1 MFYKIKAKILR
12 YTEYR
17 DKNFEA
23 YMFSTR
29 IKILVGYALL
39 AIVLVS
45 ATWMVYD
52 NTRSLSAVNHASER
66 FMARRDIV
74 DSLVF
79 SMLETAN
86 AERSVLLGDASKWER
101 FDRALSGSKRHAR
114 KLRLLL
120 NDTLKQQRLDT
131 LMALLIAK
139 RENTLLVMNVLKNNS
154 RDIYYNNK
162 VEALHSGRDSI
173 VISPQTKERHEQHE
187 TVYEVVKTK
196 RGFFR
201 RLGDAFRKQRTD
213 TISTT
218 RLTHQPST
226 DTIHHRLNIADSVA
240 NALAEIHSEQQR
252 ANDRQQGIISTRN
265 DRLQLVSIQLT
276 KRTWQLLEDIQSDE
290 HNALQRVVGK
300 AISSRRA
307 MIVRIAVLGLLA
319 ILSAAILVVYIL
331 RDIKRERRDRQRI
344 LEAKTET
351 ERIMQQRERLLLTI
365 THDIKA
371 PAASIAGFI
380 DLLSEY
386 VDRPKAV
393 GYLQSISGS
402 ANHLLQ
408 LVSALL
414 DYHKLEN
421 GKAERHEVS
430 FQPTAL
436 VSECVAQMQP
446 LAMAKQLRLA
456 TDINVAEDM
465 FCRSDAFRIKQIV
478 NNLVSNAI
486 KYTDEGEVRVGITVL
501 NGWMTLSVSD
511 TGCGMTPEELQSVFN
526 AFTRLPG
533 AQGKEGVGLG
543 LTITREIVTL
553 LGGRINV
560 ASTKGKGT
568 TFRVC
573 LPVKVVTNQGI
584 HSGGALVSSAPTKQQ
599 VHQQSKHTQGVHLS
613 QVHQQSKEVHQQSKH
628 TQGVHLSQV
637 HQQSKE
643 VHQQSKH
650 TQGVHLSQVHQQSK
664 EVHQQSK
671 QSQPDCLVGAL
682 ETSAPPKGNSQHHN
696 TSTSQPTISVVIV
709 DDDRLQGQLLNEM
722 LRRIDGVQFDITT
735 TIHADEA
742 ISIAVEKN
750 PHIVFTDIEM
760 PEMNGSEIM
769 RRIRSASSATSA
781 TDKPV
786 LRTKFVAM
794 TAHEQSIMPQLRS
807 DGFDACLF
815 KPFSVQTL
823 AATICQLTG
832 AAVRV
837 SEKEQNS
844 KLTIAGEAENNSTFN
859 TPHSTL
865 TIEGEAENNSKLK
878 TQNSKLKT
886 ALLPFTDGDP
896 EAEAQIIGDIRK
908 SIEEY
913 LEMIG
918 DGSDPERVA
927 KAAHKAMPLLEMIEP
942 GENAWVAPL
951 QTPGGALVSSAPT
964 KQQYGD
970 ALVPARLSPLARAR
984 SAPIKHQPGGALVSS
999 APIQQQSGGALVS
1012 STPIQQPGG
1021 APTKQQYSQSEEKNI
1036 LVGALET
1043 SAPPK
1048 ETTAPSG
1055 ETTAPPEETTA
1066 PPNEQERERL
1076 TKQLIEKLKE
1086 ILCDIY

>member
-17 DKNFEA
+17 NKNFEA

-39 AIVLVS
+39 AIVLLS

-114 KLRLLL
+114 KLRPLL

-252 ANDRQQGIISTRN
+252 ANDRQQDIISTRN

-300 AISSRRA
+300 AISSRRV

-414 DYHKLEN
+414 DYHKLES

-486 KYTDEGEVRVGITVL
+486 KYTDEGEVRVGITVQ

-573 LPVKVVTNQGI
+573 LPVKMVTNQGV

-628 TQGVHLSQV
+628 NSM
-637 HQQSKE
+637 
-643 VHQQSKH
+643 
-650 TQGVHLSQVHQQSK
+650 
-664 EVHQQSK
+664 
-671 QSQPDCLVGAL
+671 VGAL
-682 ETSAPPKGNSQHHN
+682 ETSAPPKSKSQHLN
-696 TSTSQPTISVVIV
+696 TSTSQPIISVVIV

-769 RRIRSASSATSA
+769 RRIRNASSATSA
-781 TDKPV
+781 TDKSV

-859 TPHSTL
+859 TQHSTL
-865 TIEGEAENNSKLK
+865 NIAGEAENNSKLK

-927 KAAHKAMPLLEMIEP
+927 KAAHKAMPLLEMLEP
-942 GENAWVAPL
+942 GKNQWVAPL

-964 KQQYGD
+964 KQQH
-970 ALVPARLSPLARAR
+970 P
-984 SAPIKHQPGGALVSS
+984 
-999 APIQQQSGGALVS
+999 
-1012 STPIQQPGG
+1012 
-1021 APTKQQYSQSEEKNI
+1021 QSEEKNI

-1043 SAPPK
+1043 SAPPG
-1048 ETTAPSG
+1048 ETTTPSG
-1055 ETTAPPEETTA
+1055 ETSAPPGETTA
-1066 PPNEQERERL
+1066 VPNEQERERL

>member
-39 AIVLVS
+39 AIVLLS

-66 FMARRDIV
+66 FMARRNIV

-114 KLRLLL
+114 KLRPLL

-154 RDIYYNNK
+154 RDVYYNNK

-252 ANDRQQGIISTRN
+252 ANDRQQDIISTRN

-414 DYHKLEN
+414 DYHKLES

-430 FQPTAL
+430 FQPVAL

-486 KYTDEGEVRVGITVL
+486 KYTDEGEVRVGITVQ
-501 NGWMTLSVSD
+501 NGWMTLSVKD

-526 AFTRLPG
+526 AFTRLPS

-553 LGGRINV
+553 LGGRIDV

-599 VHQQSKHTQGVHLS
+599 VHQQSKELHQQSKQSQGVHLS

-628 TQGVHLSQV
+628 NSM
-637 HQQSKE
+637 
-643 VHQQSKH
+643 
-650 TQGVHLSQVHQQSK
+650 
-664 EVHQQSK
+664 
-671 QSQPDCLVGAL
+671 VGAL
-682 ETSAPPKGNSQHHN
+682 ETSAPPKGNSQHLN
-696 TSTSQPTISVVIV
+696 TSTPQPTISVVIV

-742 ISIAVEKN
+742 IRIAVEKN

-769 RRIRSASSATSA
+769 RRIRSASSATPA
-781 TDKPV
+781 TDKSV

-844 KLTIAGEAENNSTFN
+844 KLNIAGEAENNSKLKTQN
-859 TPHSTL
+859 SKL
-865 TIEGEAENNSKLK
+865 NIAGEAENNSKLK

-927 KAAHKAMPLLEMIEP
+927 KAAHKALPLLEMLEP
-942 GENAWVAPL
+942 GKNQWVAPL

-964 KQQYGD
+964 KQQ
-970 ALVPARLSPLARAR
+970 S
-984 SAPIKHQPGGALVSS
+984 GGALVSS
-999 APIQQQSGGALVS
+999 APIQQQ
-1012 STPIQQPGG
+1012 PGG
-1021 APTKQQYSQSEEKNI
+1021 APTKQQHPQSEEKNI

-1043 SAPPK
+1043 SAPPG
-1048 ETTAPSG
+1048 ETTTPSG
-1055 ETTAPPEETTA
+1055 ETTTPPEETTV

-1076 TKQLIEKLKE
+1076 TKQLIEKLKD

>member
-39 AIVLVS
+39 AIVLLS

-101 FDRALSGSKRHAR
+101 FDRALSGSKRQAR

-154 RDIYYNNK
+154 RDVYYNNK

-252 ANDRQQGIISTRN
+252 ANDRQQDIISTRN

-414 DYHKLEN
+414 DYHKLES

-599 VHQQSKHTQGVHLS
+599 VHQQSKQNQGVHLSQVHQQSKELHQQSKENQGVHLS

-628 TQGVHLSQV
+628 NSM
-637 HQQSKE
+637 
-643 VHQQSKH
+643 
-650 TQGVHLSQVHQQSK
+650 
-664 EVHQQSK
+664 
-671 QSQPDCLVGAL
+671 VGAL
-682 ETSAPPKGNSQHHN
+682 ETSAPPKGNSQHLN

-742 ISIAVEKN
+742 IKIAVEKN

-769 RRIRSASSATSA
+769 RRIRTASSATSA
-781 TDKPV
+781 TDKSV
-786 LRTKFVAM
+786 RRTKFVAM

-815 KPFSVQTL
+815 KPFSVHTL

-832 AAVRV
+832 IAVRV
-837 SEKEQNS
+837 LENS
-844 KLTIAGEAENNSTFN
+844 KLTIAGEAENNSELKTQN
-859 TPHSTL
+859 SKL
-865 TIEGEAENNSKLK
+865 KIAGEAENNSKLK
-878 TQNSKLKT
+878 TQNSKLKI

-913 LEMIG
+913 LEIIG

-927 KAAHKAMPLLEMIEP
+927 KAAHKAMPLLEMLEP
-942 GENAWVAPL
+942 GKNQWVASL
-951 QTPGGALVSSAPT
+951 QTSGGALVSSAPI
-964 KQQYGD
+964 KQ
-970 ALVPARLSPLARAR
+970 
-984 SAPIKHQPGGALVSS
+984 QPGGALVSS
-999 APIQQQSGGALVS
+999 APIL
-1012 STPIQQPGG
+1012 QPGG
-1021 APTKQQYSQSEEKNI
+1021 APTKQQHPQSEEKNI

-1043 SAPPK
+1043 
-1048 ETTAPSG
+1048 TT
-1055 ETTAPPEETTA
+1055 PPEETTT

>member
-39 AIVLVS
+39 AIVLLS

-101 FDRALSGSKRHAR
+101 FDRALSGSKRQAR

-154 RDIYYNNK
+154 RDVYYNNK
-162 VEALHSGRDSI
+162 LEALHSGRDSI

-252 ANDRQQGIISTRN
+252 ANDRQQDIISTRN

-414 DYHKLEN
+414 DYHKLES

-446 LAMAKQLRLA
+446 LAMAKQLRLV

-511 TGCGMTPEELQSVFN
+511 TGCGMTPKELQSVFN

-573 LPVKVVTNQGI
+573 LPVKVVANQGI

-613 QVHQQSKEVHQQSKH
+613 QVHQQSKELHQQSKH

-643 VHQQSKH
+643 QHQQSKH
-650 TQGVHLSQVHQQSK
+650 NSM
-664 EVHQQSK
+664 
-671 QSQPDCLVGAL
+671 VGAL
-682 ETSAPPKGNSQHHN
+682 ETSAPPKGKSQHHN

-781 TDKPV
+781 TDKSV

-844 KLTIAGEAENNSTFN
+844 KLTIAGEAENNSKLKTQN
-859 TPHSTL
+859 SKL
-865 TIEGEAENNSKLK
+865 NIAGEAENNSKLK
-878 TQNSKLKT
+878 TQNSKLKS

-927 KAAHKAMPLLEMIEP
+927 KAAHKAMPLLEMLEP
-942 GENAWVAPL
+942 GKNQWVALL

-964 KQQYGD
+964 KQQH
-970 ALVPARLSPLARAR
+970 P
-984 SAPIKHQPGGALVSS
+984 
-999 APIQQQSGGALVS
+999 
-1012 STPIQQPGG
+1012 
-1021 APTKQQYSQSEEKNI
+1021 QSEEKNI

-1043 SAPPK
+1043 SAPP
-1048 ETTAPSG
+1048 G
-1055 ETTAPPEETTA
+1055 ETTTPSVETSAPPGETTT
-1066 PPNEQERERL
+1066 PSNEQERERL

>member
-39 AIVLVS
+39 AIVLLS

-101 FDRALSGSKRHAR
+101 FDRALSGSKRQAR

-154 RDIYYNNK
+154 RDVYYNNK

-252 ANDRQQGIISTRN
+252 ANDRQQDIISTRN

-414 DYHKLEN
+414 DYHKLES

-486 KYTDEGEVRVGITVL
+486 KYTDEGEVRVGITVQ

-560 ASTKGKGT
+560 TSAKGKGT

-599 VHQQSKHTQGVHLS
+599 VHQQSK
-613 QVHQQSKEVHQQSKH
+613 EVHQQSKH

-637 HQQSKE
+637 HQQSK
-643 VHQQSKH
+643 K
-650 TQGVHLSQVHQQSK
+650 LHQQSK
-664 EVHQQSK
+664 ELHQQSK

-682 ETSAPPKGNSQHHN
+682 ETSAPPKGKSQHLN
-696 TSTSQPTISVVIV
+696 TSTPQPTISVVIV

-742 ISIAVEKN
+742 IKIAVEKN

-769 RRIRSASSATSA
+769 RRIRNASSATSA
-781 TDKPV
+781 TDKSV
-786 LRTKFVAM
+786 RRTKFVAM

-823 AATICQLTG
+823 ATTICQLTG

-844 KLTIAGEAENNSTFN
+844 KLTIAGEAENNSKLKTQN
-859 TPHSTL
+859 SKL
-865 TIEGEAENNSKLK
+865 NIAGEAENNSKLK
-878 TQNSKLKT
+878 TQNSKLKS

-927 KAAHKAMPLLEMIEP
+927 KAAHKALPLLEMLEP
-942 GENAWVAPL
+942 GKNQWVAPL
-951 QTPGGALVSSAPT
+951 QTPGGALVSSAPI
-964 KQQYGD
+964 QQ
-970 ALVPARLSPLARAR
+970 
-984 SAPIKHQPGGALVSS
+984 QPGGALVSS
-999 APIQQQSGGALVS
+999 V
-1012 STPIQQPGG
+1012 PIQQPGG
-1021 APTKQQYSQSEEKNI
+1021 APTKQQHPQSEEKNI

-1043 SAPPK
+1043 SAPPG
-1048 ETTAPSG
+1048 ETTTPSG
-1055 ETTAPPEETTA
+1055 ETSAPPEETTA

>member
-12 YTEYR
+12 YTEYK

-39 AIVLVS
+39 AIVLLS

-101 FDRALSGSKRHAR
+101 FDRALSGSKRQAR

-139 RENTLLVMNVLKNNS
+139 RENTLLMMNVLKNNS

-252 ANDRQQGIISTRN
+252 ANDRQQDIISTRN

-290 HNALQRVVGK
+290 HNAMQRVVGK

-414 DYHKLEN
+414 DYHKLES

-486 KYTDEGEVRVGITVL
+486 KYTEEGEVRVGITVL

-650 TQGVHLSQVHQQSK
+650 NSM
-664 EVHQQSK
+664 
-671 QSQPDCLVGAL
+671 VGAL
-682 ETSAPPKGNSQHHN
+682 ETSAPPKGKSQHHN
-696 TSTSQPTISVVIV
+696 TSTSQPIISVVIV

-769 RRIRSASSATSA
+769 RRIRNASSPTSA
-781 TDKPV
+781 IDKSV

-832 AAVRV
+832 IAVRV
-837 SEKEQNS
+837 LENS
-844 KLTIAGEAENNSTFN
+844 KLTIAGEAENNSKLKTQN
-859 TPHSTL
+859 SKL
-865 TIEGEAENNSKLK
+865 NIAGEAENNSKLK
-878 TQNSKLKT
+878 TQNSKLKS

-927 KAAHKAMPLLEMIEP
+927 KAAHKALPLLEMLEP
-942 GENAWVAPL
+942 GKNQWVAPL

-964 KQQYGD
+964 KQQ
-970 ALVPARLSPLARAR
+970 
-984 SAPIKHQPGGALVSS
+984 HPGGALVSS
-999 APIQQQSGGALVS
+999 APIQQQ
-1012 STPIQQPGG
+1012 PGG
-1021 APTKQQYSQSEEKNI
+1021 APTKQQHPQSEEKNI
-1036 LVGALET
+1036 LVGALLALASGESRAET
-1043 SAPPK
+1043 SAPP
-1048 ETTAPSG
+1048 G
-1055 ETTAPPEETTA
+1055 ETTTPPEETTVPPGETTT

>member
-17 DKNFEA
+17 NKNFEA

-39 AIVLVS
+39 AIVLLS

-252 ANDRQQGIISTRN
+252 ANDRQQDIISTRN

-414 DYHKLEN
+414 DYHKLES

-446 LAMAKQLRLA
+446 LAMAKQLHLA

-465 FCRSDAFRIKQIV
+465 FCRSDGFRIKQIV

-486 KYTDEGEVRVGITVL
+486 KYTDEGEVRVGITVQ

-560 ASTKGKGT
+560 TSAKGKGT

-599 VHQQSKHTQGVHLS
+599 VHQQSKEVHQQSKELHQQSKHTQGVHLS

-682 ETSAPPKGNSQHHN
+682 ETSAPPKGKSQHLN
-696 TSTSQPTISVVIV
+696 TSTSQPIISVVIV

-742 ISIAVEKN
+742 IRIAVEKN

-769 RRIRSASSATSA
+769 RRIRNASSATSA
-781 TDKPV
+781 TDKSV

-832 AAVRV
+832 AVVRV

-844 KLTIAGEAENNSTFN
+844 KLTIAGEAENNS
-859 TPHSTL
+859 
-865 TIEGEAENNSKLK
+865 KLK
-878 TQNSKLKT
+878 TQNSKLKS
-886 ALLPFTDGDP
+886 ALFPFTDGDP

-927 KAAHKAMPLLEMIEP
+927 KAAHKAMPLLEMLEP
-942 GENAWVAPL
+942 GKNQWVALL

-964 KQQYGD
+964 KQQQPGG
-970 ALVPARLSPLARAR
+970 ALVS
-984 SAPIKHQPGGALVSS
+984 SAPTKQQQSGGALVSS
-999 APIQQQSGGALVS
+999 APIQQ
-1012 STPIQQPGG
+1012 PGD
-1021 APTKQQYSQSEEKNI
+1021 APTKQQHPQS
-1036 LVGALET
+1036 
-1043 SAPPK
+1043 P
-1048 ETTAPSG
+1048 
-1055 ETTAPPEETTA
+1055 
-1066 PPNEQERERL
+1066 
-1076 TKQLIEKLKE
+1076 
-1086 ILCDIY
+1086 

>member
-17 DKNFEA
+17 NKNFEA

-39 AIVLVS
+39 AIVLLS

-114 KLRLLL
+114 KLRMLL

-252 ANDRQQGIISTRN
+252 ANDRQQDIISTRN

-414 DYHKLEN
+414 DYHKLES

-511 TGCGMTPEELQSVFN
+511 TGCGMTPEEQQSVFN

-568 TFRVC
+568 MFRVC

-613 QVHQQSKEVHQQSKH
+613 QVHQQSKEVHQQSK
-628 TQGVHLSQV
+628 
-637 HQQSKE
+637 
-643 VHQQSKH
+643 
-650 TQGVHLSQVHQQSK
+650 
-664 EVHQQSK
+664 

-682 ETSAPPKGNSQHHN
+682 ETSAPPKGKSQHHN
-696 TSTSQPTISVVIV
+696 TSTSQPIISVVIV

-781 TDKPV
+781 TDKSV

-832 AAVRV
+832 IAVKV
-837 SEKEQNS
+837 LENS
-844 KLTIAGEAENNSTFN
+844 KLTIAGEAEN
-859 TPHSTL
+859 
-865 TIEGEAENNSKLK
+865 
-878 TQNSKLKT
+878 NSKLKT

-927 KAAHKAMPLLEMIEP
+927 KAAHKALPLLEMIEP
-942 GENAWVAPL
+942 GKNQWVAPL
-951 QTPGGALVSSAPT
+951 QTPGGALVS
-964 KQQYGD
+964 
-970 ALVPARLSPLARAR
+970 ARLSPLARAR
-984 SAPIKHQPGGALVSS
+984 SAPTK
-999 APIQQQSGGALVS
+999 QQSGGALVS
-1012 STPIQQPGG
+1012 SAPIQQPGG
-1021 APTKQQYSQSEEKNI
+1021 APTKQQHPQSEEKNI

-1043 SAPPK
+1043 SAPP
-1048 ETTAPSG
+1048 
-1055 ETTAPPEETTA
+1055 EETTV

>member
-17 DKNFEA
+17 NKNFEA

-39 AIVLVS
+39 AIVLLS

-101 FDRALSGSKRHAR
+101 FDRALSGSKRQAR

-252 ANDRQQGIISTRN
+252 ANDRQQDIISTRN

-478 NNLVSNAI
+478 NNLVGNAI

-501 NGWMTLSVSD
+501 NGWMTLSVKD

-573 LPVKVVTNQGI
+573 LPVKVVTNQGM

-599 VHQQSKHTQGVHLS
+599 VHQQSK
-613 QVHQQSKEVHQQSKH
+613 EVHQQSKH
-628 TQGVHLSQV
+628 NS
-637 HQQSKE
+637 
-643 VHQQSKH
+643 
-650 TQGVHLSQVHQQSK
+650 
-664 EVHQQSK
+664 
-671 QSQPDCLVGAL
+671 LVGAL
-682 ETSAPPKGNSQHHN
+682 ETSAPPKGKSQHHN
-696 TSTSQPTISVVIV
+696 TSTSQPIISVVIV

-769 RRIRSASSATSA
+769 RRIRNASSATYA
-781 TDKPV
+781 TDKSV

-844 KLTIAGEAENNSTFN
+844 KLTIAGEAENNSK
-859 TPHSTL
+859 L
-865 TIEGEAENNSKLK
+865 T
-878 TQNSKLKT
+878 TQNSQLKI

-927 KAAHKAMPLLEMIEP
+927 KAAHKALPLLEMLEP
-942 GENAWVAPL
+942 GKNQWVALL
-951 QTPGGALVSSAPT
+951 QTPGGALVS
-964 KQQYGD
+964 
-970 ALVPARLSPLARAR
+970 ARLSPLARAR
-984 SAPIKHQPGGALVSS
+984 SAP
-999 APIQQQSGGALVS
+999 
-1012 STPIQQPGG
+1012 
-1021 APTKQQYSQSEEKNI
+1021 TKQQHPQSEEKNI

-1043 SAPPK
+1043 SAPPG
-1048 ETTAPSG
+1048 ETTTPSG
-1055 ETTAPPEETTA
+1055 ETTTPPEETTA
-1066 PPNEQERERL
+1066 PPNKQERERL

>member
-17 DKNFEA
+17 NKNFEA

-39 AIVLVS
+39 AIVLLS

-101 FDRALSGSKRHAR
+101 FDRALSGSKRQAR

-252 ANDRQQGIISTRN
+252 ANDRQQDIISTRN

-414 DYHKLEN
+414 DYHKLES

-446 LAMAKQLRLA
+446 LAMAKQLRLS

-486 KYTDEGEVRVGITVL
+486 KYTDEGEVRVGITVM

-560 ASTKGKGT
+560 TSAKGKGT

-599 VHQQSKHTQGVHLS
+599 VHQLSKQNQGVHLS
-613 QVHQQSKEVHQQSKH
+613 QVHQQSKELHQQSKH

-643 VHQQSKH
+643 
-650 TQGVHLSQVHQQSK
+650 L
-664 EVHQQSK
+664 HQQSK
-671 QSQPDCLVGAL
+671 QSQPDCMVGAL
-682 ETSAPPKGNSQHHN
+682 ETSAPPKGKSQHLN
-696 TSTSQPTISVVIV
+696 TSTSHPTISVVIV

-781 TDKPV
+781 IDKPV

-844 KLTIAGEAENNSTFN
+844 KHTFAGEAENNSKLKTQ
-859 TPHSTL
+859 HSTL
-865 TIEGEAENNSKLK
+865 NIAGEAENNSKLK

-927 KAAHKAMPLLEMIEP
+927 KAAHKALPLLEMLEP
-942 GENAWVAPL
+942 GKNQWVAPL
-951 QTPGGALVSSAPT
+951 QTPGGALVS
-964 KQQYGD
+964 
-970 ALVPARLSPLARAR
+970 ARLSPLARAR
-984 SAPIKHQPGGALVSS
+984 SAP
-999 APIQQQSGGALVS
+999 
-1012 STPIQQPGG
+1012 
-1021 APTKQQYSQSEEKNI
+1021 TKQQHPQSEEKNI

-1043 SAPPK
+1043 SAPP
-1048 ETTAPSG
+1048 G
-1055 ETTAPPEETTA
+1055 ETTTPPEETSAPPEETTT

>member
-39 AIVLVS
+39 AIVLLS

-101 FDRALSGSKRHAR
+101 FDRALSGSKRQAR

-252 ANDRQQGIISTRN
+252 ANDRQQDIISTRN

-414 DYHKLEN
+414 DYHKLES

-486 KYTDEGEVRVGITVL
+486 KYTDDGEVRVGITVL

-560 ASTKGKGT
+560 ASAKGKGT

-573 LPVKVVTNQGI
+573 LPVKVVTNQGM

-613 QVHQQSKEVHQQSKH
+613 PLGFRRLPEQEVHQQSKEVHQQSKH

-643 VHQQSKH
+643 
-650 TQGVHLSQVHQQSK
+650 L
-664 EVHQQSK
+664 HQQSK
-671 QSQPDCLVGAL
+671 QSQPDCMVGAL
-682 ETSAPPKGNSQHHN
+682 ETSAPPKGNSQHLN
-696 TSTSQPTISVVIV
+696 TSTPQPTISVVIV

-742 ISIAVEKN
+742 IKIAVEKN

-794 TAHEQSIMPQLRS
+794 TAHEQSIMPQLRN

-815 KPFSVQTL
+815 KPFSVHTL

-832 AAVRV
+832 IAVRV
-837 SEKEQNS
+837 LENSKLTIAGEAENNSKLKTQNS
-844 KLTIAGEAENNSTFN
+844 KLTIAGEAENNSKLKTQN
-859 TPHSTL
+859 SKL
-865 TIEGEAENNSKLK
+865 TIAGEAENNSKLK
-878 TQNSKLKT
+878 TQNSKLKI

-927 KAAHKAMPLLEMIEP
+927 KAAHKAMPLLEMLEP
-942 GENAWVAPL
+942 GKNQWVALL
-951 QTPGGALVSSAPT
+951 QTPGGALVS
-964 KQQYGD
+964 
-970 ALVPARLSPLARAR
+970 ARLSPLARAR
-984 SAPIKHQPGGALVSS
+984 SAPIQQQPGGALVSS
-999 APIQQQSGGALVS
+999 V
-1012 STPIQQPGG
+1012 PIQQPGG
-1021 APTKQQYSQSEEKNI
+1021 APTKQQHPQSEEKNI

-1043 SAPPK
+1043 SAPP
-1048 ETTAPSG
+1048 G
-1055 ETTAPPEETTA
+1055 ETTTPPGETKV

>member
-39 AIVLVS
+39 AIVLLS

-101 FDRALSGSKRHAR
+101 FDRALSGSKRQAR

-252 ANDRQQGIISTRN
+252 ANDRQQDIISTRN

-414 DYHKLEN
+414 DYHKLES

-599 VHQQSKHTQGVHLS
+599 VHQQSKEL
-613 QVHQQSKEVHQQSKH
+613 HQQSKEVHQQSKH
-628 TQGVHLSQV
+628 NSM
-637 HQQSKE
+637 
-643 VHQQSKH
+643 
-650 TQGVHLSQVHQQSK
+650 
-664 EVHQQSK
+664 
-671 QSQPDCLVGAL
+671 VGAL
-682 ETSAPPKGNSQHHN
+682 ETSAPPKGNSQHLN
-696 TSTSQPTISVVIV
+696 TSTSQPIISVVIV

-722 LRRIDGVQFDITT
+722 LRRIDSVQFDITT

-742 ISIAVEKN
+742 IKIAVEKN

-769 RRIRSASSATSA
+769 RRIRTASSATYA
-781 TDKPV
+781 TDKSV

-837 SEKEQNS
+837 SEKGQNS
-844 KLTIAGEAENNSTFN
+844 KHTIA
-859 TPHSTL
+859 
-865 TIEGEAENNSKLK
+865 GEAENNSKLK

-927 KAAHKAMPLLEMIEP
+927 KAAHKAMPLLEMLEP
-942 GENAWVAPL
+942 GKNQWVAPL
-951 QTPGGALVSSAPT
+951 QAP
-964 KQQYGD
+964 
-970 ALVPARLSPLARAR
+970 
-984 SAPIKHQPGGALVSS
+984 
-999 APIQQQSGGALVS
+999 
-1012 STPIQQPGG
+1012 
-1021 APTKQQYSQSEEKNI
+1021 
-1036 LVGALET
+1036 
-1043 SAPPK
+1043 
-1048 ETTAPSG
+1048 G
-1055 ETTAPPEETTA
+1055 ETTV

>member
-39 AIVLVS
+39 AIVLLS

-101 FDRALSGSKRHAR
+101 FDRALSGSKRQAR

-252 ANDRQQGIISTRN
+252 ANDRQQDIISTRN

-290 HNALQRVVGK
+290 HNAMQRVVGK

-414 DYHKLEN
+414 DYHKLES

-436 VSECVAQMQP
+436 VCECVAQMQP

-486 KYTDEGEVRVGITVL
+486 KYTDEGEVRVGINVQ
-501 NGWMTLSVSD
+501 NGTMMLSVKD
-511 TGCGMTPEELQSVFN
+511 TGSGMTPQELQSVFN

-560 ASTKGKGT
+560 VSTKGKGT

-599 VHQQSKHTQGVHLS
+599 VHQQSKQTQGVHLS
-613 QVHQQSKEVHQQSKH
+613 PLGFRRLPEQEVHQQSKK
-628 TQGVHLSQV
+628 L

-643 VHQQSKH
+643 
-650 TQGVHLSQVHQQSK
+650 L
-664 EVHQQSK
+664 HQQSK

-682 ETSAPPKGNSQHHN
+682 ETSAPPKGKSQHPN
-696 TSTSQPTISVVIV
+696 TSPSQHPITTISVVIV

-742 ISIAVEKN
+742 IKIAVEKN

-832 AAVRV
+832 IAVRV
-837 SEKEQNS
+837 LENS
-844 KLTIAGEAENNSTFN
+844 KLTIA
-859 TPHSTL
+859 
-865 TIEGEAENNSKLK
+865 GEAENNSKLK

-942 GENAWVAPL
+942 GENAWVALL
-951 QTPGGALVSSAPT
+951 QTPGGALVSSAP
-964 KQQYGD
+964 
-970 ALVPARLSPLARAR
+970 
-984 SAPIKHQPGGALVSS
+984 
-999 APIQQQSGGALVS
+999 
-1012 STPIQQPGG
+1012 IQQPGG
-1021 APTKQQYSQSEEKNI
+1021 APTKQQHPQSEEKNI

-1043 SAPPK
+1043 SAPPG
-1048 ETTAPSG
+1048 ETTTPSG
-1055 ETTAPPEETTA
+1055 ETSAPPEETTV

>member
-39 AIVLVS
+39 AIVLLS

-101 FDRALSGSKRHAR
+101 FDRALSGSKRQAR

-414 DYHKLEN
+414 DYHKLES

-553 LGGRINV
+553 LGGRIDV
-560 ASTKGKGT
+560 ASTKGNGT

-584 HSGGALVSSAPTKQQ
+584 HSGGALVSSASTKQ
-599 VHQQSKHTQGVHLS
+599 

-637 HQQSKE
+637 HQQSK
-643 VHQQSKH
+643 K
-650 TQGVHLSQVHQQSK
+650 VHQQSK
-664 EVHQQSK
+664 ELHQQSK
-671 QSQPDCLVGAL
+671 QSQPDCMVGAL
-682 ETSAPPKGNSQHHN
+682 ETSAPPKGTSQHLN

-742 ISIAVEKN
+742 IKIAVEKN

-844 KLTIAGEAENNSTFN
+844 KLTIAGEAENNS
-859 TPHSTL
+859 
-865 TIEGEAENNSKLK
+865 KLK
-878 TQNSKLKT
+878 TQNSKLKI

-918 DGSDPERVA
+918 DGSDPERIA
-927 KAAHKAMPLLEMIEP
+927 KAAHKAMPLLEMLEP
-942 GENAWVAPL
+942 GKNQWLASL
-951 QTPGGALVSSAPT
+951 QGVH
-964 KQQYGD
+964 
-970 ALVPARLSPLARAR
+970 LSPLGF
-984 SAPIKHQPGGALVSS
+984 SCLPEQEVH
-999 APIQQQSGGALVS
+999 QQSKLSQGVHLSQVH
-1012 STPIQQPGG
+1012 QQS
-1021 APTKQQYSQSEEKNI
+1021 KEVHQQSKEVHQQSKEVHQQSKEVHQQTQPDS

-1043 SAPPK
+1043 SAPPNK
-1048 ETTAPSG
+1048 QQ
-1055 ETTAPPEETTA
+1055 TA
-1066 PPNEQERERL
+1066 PPNKQERERL
-1076 TKQLIEKLKE
+1076 TKQLIEKLKD

>member
-17 DKNFEA
+17 NKNFEA

-39 AIVLVS
+39 AIVLLS

-101 FDRALSGSKRHAR
+101 FDRALSGSKRQAR

-154 RDIYYNNK
+154 RDSYYNNK

-252 ANDRQQGIISTRN
+252 ANDRQQDIISTRN

-414 DYHKLEN
+414 DYHKLES

-486 KYTDEGEVRVGITVL
+486 KYTEEGEVRVGITVL

-599 VHQQSKHTQGVHLS
+599 VHQQSKQTQGVHLS
-613 QVHQQSKEVHQQSKH
+613 QVHQQSKKLHQQSKK
-628 TQGVHLSQV
+628 L
-637 HQQSKE
+637 
-643 VHQQSKH
+643 
-650 TQGVHLSQVHQQSK
+650 HQQSK

-742 ISIAVEKN
+742 IKIAVEKN

-769 RRIRSASSATSA
+769 RRIRNASSATSA
-781 TDKPV
+781 TDNSV

-832 AAVRV
+832 AAVMV

-844 KLTIAGEAENNSTFN
+844 KLTIAGEAENNSKLKTQN
-859 TPHSTL
+859 SKL
-865 TIEGEAENNSKLK
+865 NIAGEAENNSKLK
-878 TQNSKLKT
+878 TQNSKLKS

-927 KAAHKAMPLLEMIEP
+927 KAAHKAMPLLEMLEP
-942 GENAWVAPL
+942 GKNQWVAPL
-951 QTPGGALVSSAPT
+951 QTPG
-964 KQQYGD
+964 
-970 ALVPARLSPLARAR
+970 
-984 SAPIKHQPGGALVSS
+984 
-999 APIQQQSGGALVS
+999 
-1012 STPIQQPGG
+1012 
-1021 APTKQQYSQSEEKNI
+1021 
-1036 LVGALET
+1036 
-1043 SAPPK
+1043 
-1048 ETTAPSG
+1048 ETT
-1055 ETTAPPEETTA
+1055 T

>member
-39 AIVLVS
+39 AIVLLS

-101 FDRALSGSKRHAR
+101 FDRALSGSKRQAR

-331 RDIKRERRDRQRI
+331 RDIKRERRDHQRI

-414 DYHKLEN
+414 DYHKLES

-430 FQPTAL
+430 FQPAAL

-486 KYTDEGEVRVGITVL
+486 KYTDEGEVRVGITVQ
-501 NGWMTLSVSD
+501 NGWMTLSVKD
-511 TGCGMTPEELQSVFN
+511 TGCGMTPEEQQTVFN

-553 LGGRINV
+553 LGGRIDV

-613 QVHQQSKEVHQQSKH
+613 QVHQQSKK
-628 TQGVHLSQV
+628 L

-643 VHQQSKH
+643 
-650 TQGVHLSQVHQQSK
+650 L
-664 EVHQQSK
+664 HQQSK

-696 TSTSQPTISVVIV
+696 TSTSQPIISVVIV

-781 TDKPV
+781 TDNSV

-832 AAVRV
+832 IAVRV
-837 SEKEQNS
+837 SEKKQLKTQHSCSGKRLYEPS
-844 KLTIAGEAENNSTFN
+844 AKLTIA
-859 TPHSTL
+859 
-865 TIEGEAENNSKLK
+865 GEAENNSKLK

-927 KAAHKAMPLLEMIEP
+927 KAAHKALPLLEMLEP
-942 GENAWVAPL
+942 GKNQWLASL
-951 QTPGGALVSSAPT
+951 QGVH
-964 KQQYGD
+964 
-970 ALVPARLSPLARAR
+970 LSPLGFSRL
-984 SAPIKHQPGGALVSS
+984 PEQEVH
-999 APIQQQSGGALVS
+999 QQSKLSQGVHLSQVH
-1012 STPIQQPGG
+1012 QQN
-1021 APTKQQYSQSEEKNI
+1021 KLQVHHQQTQPDS

-1043 SAPPK
+1043 SAPP
-1048 ETTAPSG
+1048 
-1055 ETTAPPEETTA
+1055 EETTT